1 MPRTS
6 LRIPATT
13 ANLGP
18 GFDTFG
24 LALTLYN
31 RIRVETTG
39 SDGGISV
46 SVRGEGEGQIP
57 TDERNLI
64 FVAIRAF
71 FERIGRPIPGLKIDA
86 ENKIPLARGLGSSA
100 SAVVGGLVAA
110 NLLSGSPLSNAD
122 LIHLATQIEGH
133 PDNAVACV
141 LGGFTAAAQSDGKVT
156 TIRTSL
162 EKRIRAVVAIPTF
175 ELETLKARSALPASV
190 SMQDA
195 VYNVSHTAL
204 MAIALAKGDF
214 EVVRAAMKDRLHQ
227 PYRASF
233 IPGMTRVFEGAM
245 GAGALGAAI
254 SGAGPALIALVE
266 EQEARVGEAMCRAW
280 EAEGISS
287 RILTLDVDTDGT
299 VET

>member
-57 TDERNLI
+57 KDERNLI
-64 FVAIRAF
+64 FVSIRAF

-110 NLLSGSPLSNAD
+110 NLLSGSPLSDAD

-245 GAGALGAAI
+245 GAGALGVAI